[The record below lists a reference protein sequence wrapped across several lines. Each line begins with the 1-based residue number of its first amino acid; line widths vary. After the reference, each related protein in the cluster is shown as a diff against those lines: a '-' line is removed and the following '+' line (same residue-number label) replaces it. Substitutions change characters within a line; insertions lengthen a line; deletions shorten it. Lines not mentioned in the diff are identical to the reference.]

1 MENISLGLSASRS
14 YFIPIIENNNRA
26 LLRFMVKNINSSLK
40 HDCKKNFLIFEILLI
55 TPFTNVEV

>member
-26 LLRFMVKNINSSLK
+26 LRRFMVKNIYK
-40 HDCKKNFLIFEILLI
+40 
-55 TPFTNVEV
+55 